1 MVFLLQFQ
9 YHRKHQCYKLTPMPL
24 GVGRNWKAWDQEKED
39 ELSALYY
46 IREKHLKNYV
56 YGSHFVVCCCCLVM
70 VDLPIPLRV
79 TSLVLVPGF
88 NGCIWSI
95 WVTSQVL
102 IAPIPLKQPWTIW
115 TNASNTSTEPWQKG
129 RKAEHSTIKLGTYF
143 MEYSAGVKKI

>member
-70 VDLPIPLRV
+70 VDFTHTPQGYFTGACARV
-79 TSLVLVPGF
+79 Q
-88 NGCIWSI
+88 WMH
-95 WVTSQVL
+95 
-102 IAPIPLKQPWTIW
+102 LKHLGYFTGADCPNTIEATLNNLDKCFKYIHWTL
-115 TNASNTSTEPWQKG
+115 TEGQKG
-129 RKAEHSTIKLGTYF
+129 KAQHNKTRHIFYG
-143 MEYSAGVKKI
+143 I